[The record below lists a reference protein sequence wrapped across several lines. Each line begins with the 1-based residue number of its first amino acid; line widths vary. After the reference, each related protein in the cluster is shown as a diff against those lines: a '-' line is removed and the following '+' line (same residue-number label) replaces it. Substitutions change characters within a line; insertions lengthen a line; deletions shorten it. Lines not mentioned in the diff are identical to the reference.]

1 MSETDVLL
9 TPAEAAD
16 LLRTTAKSLG
26 VIRCRG
32 GGPLFVKIGRRVCYR
47 RSTLDA
53 FIAANE
59 GHNTRRPRG

>member
-9 TPAEAAD
+9 TPPEAAE
-16 LLRTTAKSLG
+16 LLRTTPKCLG

-32 GGPLFVKIGRRVCYR
+32 GGPPFVKIGRRVCYR
-47 RSTLDA
+47 RSTLND

-59 GHNTRRPRG
+59 GNSTRRARV